1 MQTQRIWGFPGPCLC
16 LLFSFLW
23 VSCAVKNGLKS
34 PLTGSQTS
42 RKDNV
47 TCVWEME
54 VTVVPGYVIDGVFM
68 QGRELSIQP
77 YDIQVNSFDDSNH
90 TRVLILLYRL
100 HDLGQVQQ
108 VRDELVATRMVA
120 WISVNKITN

>member
-1 MQTQRIWGFPGPCLC
+1 
-16 LLFSFLW
+16 
-23 VSCAVKNGLKS
+23 
-34 PLTGSQTS
+34 
-42 RKDNV
+42 
-47 TCVWEME
+47 ME